1 MKLHPTLF
9 ASLVLG
15 LRLPQAIA
23 AQPWMP
29 GFVGAELVGGWR
41 TERGTQM
48 TALRVVLEDGWKTYW
63 RAPGDAG
70 IPPDFNWR
78 GSHNIADITIHWPR
92 PHLFESAGLR
102 TVGYLH
108 EMILPIE
115 ITPTDPAVD
124 VWLAGEVSFGI
135 CREICVPV
143 LVNVEN
149 LLQGPGT
156 ASPEIVAAL
165 AAMPEQ
171 REGIAHCKVE
181 PVLDGVRV
189 TAAIAMPPLGPQ
201 EVALFELNGVSSWVS
216 ESINSRD
223 GGVLTSTVEIV
234 PYDARPFHLEQR
246 DLRITVLSGDNAVEI
261 TGCLG

>member
-1 MKLHPTLF
+1 MKSYPTLL
-9 ASLVLG
+9 ASLAFAFFV
-15 LRLPQAIA
+15 PQATT

-29 GFVGAELVGGWR
+29 GFVSAELVGGWR

-70 IPPDFNWR
+70 IPPEFNWR
-78 GSHNIADITIHWPR
+78 GSHNAAEITIHWPR
-92 PHLFESAGLR
+92 PHVFESAGLR

-115 ITPTDPAVD
+115 ITPTDPALD
-124 VWLAGEVSFGI
+124 VWMAGEVSFGI

-143 LVNVEN
+143 IVNVEN
-149 LLQGPGT
+149 LLQGPGN
-156 ASPEIVAAL
+156 ASDDILAAL

-171 REGIAHCKVE
+171 REGIARCAVE

-189 TAAIAMPPLGPQ
+189 TAEINLPQLGRP
-201 EVALFELNGVSSWVS
+201 EVALFELSGVSSWVS
-216 ESINSRD
+216 ESISSRTGD
-223 GGVLTSTVEIV
+223 VLTSTVEIV
-234 PYDARPFHLEQR
+234 PYDARPFDLERR
-246 DLRITVLSGDNAVEI
+246 DLRITVLGGDNAVEI
-261 TGCLG
+261 RGCLG